1 MTKLTI
7 VLSVFMLTSLFC
19 LKAQEDLELTHR
31 HELKLNLGSSVFIA
45 FPELSY
51 EYLLSEDMT
60 VGAAVGFGC
69 DTEDSDGYSF
79 KATPFLRWFFGD
91 INWWGLR
98 SRGMHHPATGF
109 FLEANGAVG
118 SLDIYSNSYDYVDY
132 SNRYTKEKSMFTGG
146 LGFAFGWKYLSKN
159 NWTAELVTG
168 AGRNFNYDKDYFNS
182 KIYLRMGISIG
193 KRF

>member
-19 LKAQEDLELTHR
+19 LNAQEDFELKHR

-45 FPELSY
+45 FPEVSY

-60 VGAAVGFGC
+60 VGTSVGFGF
-69 DTEDSDGYSF
+69 DTEDSDGYRF
-79 KATPFLRWFFGD
+79 RATPFLRWFFGD

-98 SRGMHHPATGF
+98 SRGMQHPATGF

-118 SLDIYSNSYDYVDY
+118 SLDVYSYDYINYRNV
-132 SNRYTKEKSMFTGG
+132 YTKEKSLFTGG
-146 LGFAFGWKYLSKN
+146 MGFAFGWKYLSKN
-159 NWTAELVTG
+159 NWTAELYSG
-168 AGRNFNYDKDYFNS
+168 AGRNFNYDKDYFDS
-182 KIYLRMGISIG
+182 KIYLRLGISIG

>member
-1 MTKLTI
+1 MQKVSI
-7 VLSVFMLTSLFC
+7 VLFLFFLSNAVC
-19 LKAQEDLELTHR
+19 LQAQEELELTHR

-45 FPELSY
+45 FPEISY

-60 VGAAVGFGC
+60 VGAAVGFGF
-69 DTEDSDGYSF
+69 DTEDSYGYSF

-98 SRGMHHPATGF
+98 SKGMQHPATGF

-118 SLDIYSNSYDYVDY
+118 SLDVYSYDYIDY
-132 SNRYTKEKSMFTGG
+132 SNVYTKEKSLFTGG

-159 NWTAELVTG
+159 NWTAELLTG
-168 AGRNFNYDKDYFNS
+168 AGRNFNYDKDNFDS

>member
-1 MTKLTI
+1 MKKLAVI
-7 VLSVFMLTSLFC
+7 FLFLLFFGIIH

-31 HELKLNLGSSVFIA
+31 HELKLNLGSSVFMA
-45 FPELSY
+45 FPEVSY

-60 VGAAVGFGC
+60 VGAAVGFGF
-69 DTEDSDGYSF
+69 DTQDSDGYSF

-98 SRGMHHPATGF
+98 SRGMQHPATGF

-118 SLDIYSNSYDYVDY
+118 SLDVYSYDYIDY
-132 SNRYTKEKSMFTGG
+132 TNRYTKEKSMVTGG
-146 LGFAFGWKYLSKN
+146 MGFAFGWKYLSKN
-159 NWTAELVTG
+159 NWTAELFSG
-168 AGRNFNYDKDYFNS
+168 AGRNFNYDKDYFDS
-182 KIYLRMGISIG
+182 KIYLRMGVSIG